1 MRGFS
6 GMFLKLNFMN
16 ENTKRILSETSKETK
31 QKAVEYGEK
40 RKNCKHPRE
49 QRSYIGKNLLRCDV
63 CGLEFS

>member
-1 MRGFS
+1 MKS
-6 GMFLKLNFMN
+6 IVS
-16 ENTKRILSETSKETK
+16 KRILSETSKETK

-49 QRSYIGKNLLRCDV
+49 HRSYIGNNLLRCNV

>member
-1 MRGFS
+1 MKS
-6 GMFLKLNFMN
+6 IVSK
-16 ENTKRILSETSKETK
+16 KILSETSKETK

-49 QRSYIGKNLLRCDV
+49 QRIYIGKNLLKCKA